1 MKNPQKTAIARFMA
15 ARKRYLQSV
24 PRSFPKYT
32 EGMSTADYIS
42 AYARVNSKSTV
53 NLLPFTMQFA

>member
-1 MKNPQKTAIARFMA
+1 MKNSQKSAISRFMA

-32 EGMSTADYIS
+32 EGMSTADYIN
-42 AYARVNSKSTV
+42 AYSMANGKSIV
-53 NLLPFTMQFA
+53 NLLPFTAQFA